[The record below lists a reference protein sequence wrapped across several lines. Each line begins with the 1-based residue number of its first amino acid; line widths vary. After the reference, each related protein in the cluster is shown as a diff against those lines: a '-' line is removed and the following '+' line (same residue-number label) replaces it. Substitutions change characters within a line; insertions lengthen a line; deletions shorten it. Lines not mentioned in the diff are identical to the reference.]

1 MSSFPRVLVSGT
13 VTLLLV
19 ALPGAAGAG
28 AGTRTVTDADDT
40 RGRLDVTSA
49 THGHDGRALLHTV
62 RMQRRWASS
71 LLDDGEVTLQFRIN
85 GRFRTLDVH
94 HRDGRL
100 VGRIC
105 TEAAAGDVSSCSRQV
120 GLSRPD
126 RRTLSV
132 TLASRQ
138 LGPALSSYS
147 WQVVTLL
154 DNGEGRCPDTVCLD
168 QLPDD
173 GAWVKHRL

>member
-1 MSSFPRVLVSGT
+1 MSSFARVLVSGT

-19 ALPGAAGAG
+19 ALPSAAG
-28 AGTRTVTDADDT
+28 AGTRSVTDADDT
-40 RGRLDVTSA
+40 RGRLDVASA
-49 THGHDGRALLHTV
+49 THGHDGRALVHTV

-71 LLDDGEVTLQFRIN
+71 VLDEGVVTLLFRIS
-85 GRFRTLDVH
+85 GRYRTLDVH

-100 VGRIC
+100 TGRIC
-105 TEAAAGDVSSCSRQV
+105 TENAVGDDSDCSRQV
-120 GLSRPD
+120 VLSRPD

-132 TLASRQ
+132 TLARRLLQ
-138 LGPALSSYS
+138 PLLRSYS

-154 DNGEGRCPDTVCLD
+154 DNGEGRCPETVCLD

-173 GAWVKHRL
+173 DAWVKHRL